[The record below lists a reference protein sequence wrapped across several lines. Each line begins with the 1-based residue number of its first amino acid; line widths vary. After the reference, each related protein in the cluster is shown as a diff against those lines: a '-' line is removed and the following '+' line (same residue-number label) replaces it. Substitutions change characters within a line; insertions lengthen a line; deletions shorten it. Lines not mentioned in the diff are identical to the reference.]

1 MNINEFFKKY
11 DGIALDKDGF
21 YGAQCMDLY
30 NAYQEEVLGKDAVGA
45 PYARDVWDKDMY
57 NKDLF
62 YKIENTREFVPKIG
76 DVAVWNGSSK
86 TVPYGHVSICTGEGD
101 INSFKSFDQN
111 WGGAY
116 CHFVTHNYFDGFKGV
131 LRPKDINNSEEENID
146 RYAYSVGQ
154 LVVYSSC
161 YRSNNAP
168 FDEHIDCISKYGAWQ
183 QQYITEIVSGK
194 NPYKLSNGMY
204 VNDGDIREVK

>member
-1 MNINEFFKKY
+1 MNIHDFFRKY
-11 DGIALDKDGF
+11 DGKALDKDGA

-30 NAYQEEVLGKDAVGA
+30 NAYQEEVLGRQAVGA
-45 PYARDVWDKDMY
+45 PYAMDVWNKDMY

-62 YKIENTREFVPKIG
+62 YKIENTNDFVPKLG
-76 DVAVWNGSSK
+76 DVAVWNGSSSA
-86 TVPYGHVSICTGEGD
+86 VPYGHISICTGEGD
-101 INSFKSFDQN
+101 INIFRSFDQN

-116 CHFVTHNYFDGFKGV
+116 CHYVTHNYFDGFKGV
-131 LRPKDINNSEEENID
+131 LRPKDSSAFEEENLD
-146 RYAYSVGQ
+146 RYNHSVGQ

-161 YRSNNAP
+161 YRSSNAP
-168 FDEHIDCISKYGAWQ
+168 FDEHIDCISAYGAWQ
-183 QQYITEIVSGK
+183 QQYITEIVAGK